1 MPEQQHIKE
10 ELGTLAP
17 GLPVPAPAMP
27 FAVPPGY
34 FEQLPAAVLER
45 IRLEQDE
52 IPEVLRS
59 LKEKNAS
66 QPGWPFQVPTG
77 YFEQQEHHR
86 TPQQTAATTQEQTP
100 VVSLH
105 KRPFIKWVAAAAIL
119 LLIIAGGRWYQQR
132 QHPDIETDPG
142 SWVRK
147 EIEGESIDK
156 IESYVEANLIES
168 VVLNTDDKKEI
179 ALLTK
184 DISQEEILYLLSETA
199 PLSTSVNEPIGQQ
212 KILN

>member
-1 MPEQQHIKE
+1 MSEQQHIKE
-10 ELGTLAP
+10 ELAALAP
-17 GLPVPAPAMP
+17 GLAVPAPAMP

-45 IRLEQDE
+45 IRVEQDE

-86 TPQQTAATTQEQTP
+86 TPQQTATTTQTKTP

-105 KRPFIKWVAAAAIL
+105 KRPFVKWVAAAAIL

-199 PLSTSVNEPIGQQ
+199 PLSTSGNEPIGQQ